1 MDSTLTQILS
11 ALFTAHQS
19 LDALRTEREKL
30 LARIQELEVQ
40 PPIQGGNSDGT
51 LTARGGVV
59 GGPHRS
65 GCTDRPGRGS
75 DGLVR
80 QGDGCGHLPVGSE
93 RVEWAGTAGSAGP
106 RGRQGYAPCL
116 PVPC

>member
-40 PPIQGGNSDGT
+40 PPIQGGNSDG
-51 LTARGGVV
+51 
-59 GGPHRS
+59 S
-65 GCTDRPGRGS
+65 
-75 DGLVR
+75 
-80 QGDGCGHLPVGSE
+80 
-93 RVEWAGTAGSAGP
+93 
-106 RGRQGYAPCL
+106 
-116 PVPC
+116 